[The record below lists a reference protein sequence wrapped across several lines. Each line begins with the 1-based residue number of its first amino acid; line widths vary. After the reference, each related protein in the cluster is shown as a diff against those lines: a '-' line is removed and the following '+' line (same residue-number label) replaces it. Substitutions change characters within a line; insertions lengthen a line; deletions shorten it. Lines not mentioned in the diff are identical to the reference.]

1 MNTKKIK
8 VIDIENPS
16 VVHLLE
22 IDEKTGLVKSWKS
35 KRIENPDV
43 IHGFLEVDEKTGLVK
58 SWKTEKLMK

>member
-22 IDEKTGLVKSWKS
+22 IDEKTGLVKSWK
-35 KRIENPDV
+35 
-43 IHGFLEVDEKTGLVK
+43 
-58 SWKTEKLMK
+58 TEKLMK